1 MPIYEYECPGYH
13 RCEVFAKVEDREHQM
28 ICPYCGQI
36 ALRIMS
42 ASKVV
47 VSGEEHI
54 DENLTDARDKKP
66 FLVKSQAHKRQ
77 RLKDLGL
84 VQKEPTYE
92 YRQRHA
98 DLHRKGSGRLTFQMR

>member
-1 MPIYEYECPGYH
+1 MPIYEYECPGSH
-13 RCEVFAKVEDREHQM
+13 RSEVFSTIEERVHQAV
-28 ICPYCGQI
+28 CPYCGQI
-36 ALRIMS
+36 ALRVMS
-42 ASKVV
+42 ACTVV
-47 VSGEEHI
+47 GAGDEHI

-66 FLVKSQAHKRQ
+66 FVVKSQAHKRQ

-98 DLHRKGSGRLTFQMR
+98 DLHRKTSGRLTFQMR